1 MTRHGSVALYV
12 LCGNWQQLVTIRI
25 TSHSETAWVNKGKPS
40 VGQSSGVSKIVEG
53 ETCDHTDFD
62 ARVQLLQGRCSIMQ
76 HARPTFKDR
85 FEHGEIQIVMRLD
98 QKVNV
103 SNSKEDVTIKVPQTT
118 ITLLLLMLCSGFPA
132 AGSATPT
139 PTHATIVG
147 CGNAGNSHSSSS
159 SSSLLLLLPPP
170 PPALPPPPPRQKGEE
185 NYTLIR
191 MGL

>member
-1 MTRHGSVALYV
+1 MRRHGSVALYV

-62 ARVQLLQGRCSIMQ
+62 ARVQLLQGRCSITQ

-85 FEHGEIQIVMRLD
+85 FEHAEIQIVMRLD
-98 QKVNV
+98 HKVNV
-103 SNSKEDVTIKVPQTT
+103 SNRNSKEDVTIKVPQTT
-118 ITLLLLMLCSGFPA
+118 ITLLLLMLCLGFPA
-132 AGSATPT
+132 AGSAIPT

-159 SSSLLLLLPPP
+159 SSSLLLLLPP
-170 PPALPPPPPRQKGEE
+170 LPPPPPRQKGEE
-185 NYTLIR
+185 NYTSIR
-191 MGL
+191 LGL